1 MDATIR
7 LEESW
12 KAVLGGEFR
21 HGYMAELK
29 RFLLEEKQQG
39 RQIFPRGVEYF
50 RALDLTPL
58 DRVRVVILGQDP
70 YHGDGQAHGLC
81 FSVRPGV
88 RTPLHSSTSTRNCRK
103 TWVFRRRATA
113 SSKAGRARAC
123 CF

>member
-39 RQIFPRGVEYF
+39 RQIFRG
-50 RALDLTPL
+50 ASN
-58 DRVRVVILGQDP
+58 I
-70 YHGDGQAHGLC
+70 
-81 FSVRPGV
+81 SVR
-88 RTPLHSSTSTRNCRK
+88 SI
-103 TWVFRRRATA
+103 
-113 SSKAGRARAC
+113 
-123 CF
+123 